1 MFINFELE
9 MAQLEAAKKE
19 QQRENEIN
27 SAIQSL
33 STNLIINFVFL
44 GFTFLLPFISDL
56 FVVIALALLK
66 VLIPVIATASN
77 FAIIQKLLL
86 ERLQNYLKTIIH
98 W

>member
-44 GFTFLLPFISDL
+44 GFTFLWPFFGEL
-56 FVVIALALLK
+56 FAIIALSLLK

-77 FAIIQKLLL
+77 FVIIQNLFL
-86 ERLQNYLKTIIH
+86 ERLENCLKTLFQ